1 MAIWVEGADGW
12 SEDNKIGL
20 AVTQTIMTGSAN
32 LHSIEDIKF
41 ERIGTN
47 EMIYIFSPKVIYL
60 VLACCVR
67 SLKREAADKHITQTM
82 PHELKSGEQKA
93 DDARSKNVIS
103 DRLGLALDLLAYLNW
118 IVFGGDDSGHK
129 RLNSAQCRE
138 VGFGEG

>member
-1 MAIWVEGADGW
+1 MSKSSTAAVEGADGW

-20 AVTQTIMTGSAN
+20 AVTQAIMTGSAN
-32 LHSIEDIKF
+32 LHSIEECDKKF
-41 ERIGTN
+41 ERIGTK

-103 DRLGLALDLLAYLNW
+103 GRLGLALDLLAYLNC

-129 RLNSAQCRE
+129 RLNSA
-138 VGFGEG
+138 